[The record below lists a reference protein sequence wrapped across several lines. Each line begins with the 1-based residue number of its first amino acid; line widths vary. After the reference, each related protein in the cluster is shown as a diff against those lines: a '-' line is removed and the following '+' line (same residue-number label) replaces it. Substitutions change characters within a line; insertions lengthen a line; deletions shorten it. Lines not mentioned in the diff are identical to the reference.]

1 VNVNRFLL
9 STLLRLHPEAWD
21 AIIPHSPPVAQGVRF
36 GRSLVQLVRIA
47 DRLGQPVRPMAE
59 WADNGD
65 LLDDLGDDSAVA
77 ALIARLLG
85 HGGGPVVDDEV
96 RPSWRNEV
104 LAGVA
109 LGLASGGAVVD
120 SNAFLGEVFRAA
132 VGGVSDVD
140 LRRTAA

>member
-1 VNVNRFLL
+1 MDVNRFLL

-21 AIIPHSPPVAQGVRF
+21 AIIPHSPSIAQGARF

-85 HGGGPVVDDEV
+85 HDGPVVDDEIK
-96 RPSWRNEV
+96 PSWRNEV

-109 LGLASGGAVVD
+109 LGLASGGSVVD
-120 SNAFLGEVFRAA
+120 SNAFLNEVFRAA